1 MPLPSLSAENA
12 KHDASSPAWAS
23 PSPLLTASTSGHA
36 SLHASDHV
44 PVGTSRRPSASSPFN
59 ADASSSASSASPC
72 EPFLTLND
80 VDAHQILEIGETFSA
95 RVDSNGKIL
104 AMTASSA
111 ALFGY
116 PSAYLAQVSLPDLTL
131 PEYALKLKLLLK
143 SAACGGD
150 TERLLVQFARADAD
164 CFWLQLSAK
173 ALPAGTPGQAPG
185 NPTLLL
191 AGQEVTQ
198 WIETE
203 QALRE
208 DARKDP
214 LTGSGNR
221 TLMRDWIR
229 DAIAAYPLE
238 QDSFAV
244 ALLDMDGFKRIND
257 SLGHDAG
264 DEVLCA
270 ISDRLGALVRHHDA
284 VARFGGDEFVL
295 LLRHIAGRQ
304 DAETIALRIVNAM
317 QRPFAV
323 AGRQVYLTAS
333 LGMAIYPDHGH
344 DDVSLLKHADL
355 AMYRAKEGG
364 KNQFVVYSAE
374 RDAGKTDLY
383 ALELDMFDAVKAGEF
398 ELHYQPIVDPRTR
411 TVRAAE
417 ALMRWTSANGPVGP
431 AVFIPLAEDNGLIH
445 LLGSWAIRTACAQMA
460 KWDATGRHLAYV
472 TVNVSPVQLHHP
484 SFPPSVHKAIRESGL
499 APHRL
504 MLEITEG
511 TLMKNPDAAGD
522 VLSALS
528 AFGVRFAID
537 DFGTGYSNLAY
548 LRKFPLAALKI
559 DRSFVSDMPHSNHD
573 RAIVSAV
580 LSLAKELDLEAIA
593 EGVESESQRDLLIE
607 RGCEYTQ
614 GWLYAKA
621 LTADEFEA
629 VVGSTSLVLS
639 AQAPLRA
646 LAIETFD

>member
-12 KHDASSPAWAS
+12 KHDASSPAA
-23 PSPLLTASTSGHA
+23 
-36 SLHASDHV
+36 
-44 PVGTSRRPSASSPFN
+44 SASSP
-59 ADASSSASSASPC
+59 ASSFTASPLGHASAHRSASAFGPL
-72 EPFLTLND
+72 LTLDD

-104 AMTASSA
+104 AMTAGSA

-143 SAACGGD
+143 STACGAG
-150 TERLLVQFARADAD
+150 TERLLVQFARADAQ
-164 CFWLQLSAK
+164 CFWLQLSAR
-173 ALPAGTPGQAPG
+173 ALPAGTPGQEPG

-198 WIETE
+198 WIKTE
-203 QALRE
+203 QTLRE

-229 DAIAAYPLE
+229 DAIAAYPSK
-238 QDSFAV
+238 QHSFAV
-244 ALLDMDGFKRIND
+244 ALLDMDGFKRVND

-264 DEVLCA
+264 DEVLCT
-270 ISDRLGALVRHHDA
+270 ISDRLSALIRQHDA
-284 VARFGGDEFVL
+284 VARFGGDEFVV
-295 LLRHIAGRQ
+295 LLRHITGRQ

-317 QRPFAV
+317 QRPFSV
-323 AGRQVYLTAS
+323 AERQVYITTS

-344 DDVSLLKHADL
+344 DDTSLLKHADL

-398 ELHYQPIVDPRTR
+398 VLHYQPIVDPKTR

-445 LLGSWAIRTACAQMA
+445 LLGSWAIRTACAQIA

-484 SFPPSVHKAIRESGL
+484 SFPPSVHKAVRESGI

-511 TLMKNPDAAGD
+511 ALMKNPDAAGD
-522 VLSALS
+522 ILSALS

-580 LSLAKELDLEAIA
+580 LSLARELNLEAIA

-621 LTADEFEA
+621 LAAEDFEA

-639 AQAPLRA
+639 AQAPSRA
-646 LAIETFD
+646 IAIETLD